1 MQLRFSGHETFVC
14 RTFWPKKGY
23 DYIKENKSFT
33 DPEAPTDL
41 GVGKNMVSSIAFWL
55 KAMNLIDIHNKPTSF
70 ANELLSNTGYDPFL
84 EDIGS
89 IWLLHANLIKYGY
102 ASLFG
107 IVFNEFKRNRST
119 FNKSQL
125 FDFLKNKYS
134 ELNNNGFNSST
145 IEKDISVF
153 CRTYN
158 LPDYKST
165 KNDFEDE
172 FGSLFLELEIMT
184 STKEKDLNGKINEW
198 FSIESNEKHNLPP
211 EIVFYYILEH
221 YKNESSIAFRR
232 LHADHNSP
240 GIVFSLSKESLFK
253 KLKELENLYK
263 GTFISETAGNVV
275 LVIPDG
281 ITSQKVLRKYYED

>member
-1 MQLRFSGHETFVC
+1 
-14 RTFWPKKGY
+14 
-23 DYIKENKSFT
+23 
-33 DPEAPTDL
+33 
-41 GVGKNMVSSIAFWL
+41 
-55 KAMNLIDIHNKPTSF
+55 
-70 ANELLSNTGYDPFL
+70 
-84 EDIGS
+84 
-89 IWLLHANLIKYGY
+89 
-102 ASLFG
+102 
-107 IVFNEFKRNRST
+107 
-119 FNKSQL
+119 
-125 FDFLKNKYS
+125 LKNKYS